1 MKTGNKKLISTLT
14 ALFMISA
21 SSSYADN
28 NDARINIDGLDF
40 PAAPVCYD
48 HTGAQAQI
56 INSDNHSA
64 VVMYANIRYLDAQN
78 IADPAIL
85 INERFWNNLSDV
97 QKAFTLAHECYHLSS
112 GDAHAIYSDL
122 QSSGIKQSR
131 DDMLQFE
138 DDADC
143 SAAQMLTQNYGY
155 SADIMNEIHPLV
167 DRVSNR
173 KETLRRME
181 NIHQCAEFFAQE
193 QIASALDY

>member
-1 MKTGNKKLISTLT
+1 
-14 ALFMISA
+14 MISA
-21 SSSYADN
+21 SSSHAEN

-85 INERFWNNLSDV
+85 INERFWNSLSDI
-97 QKAFTLAHECYHLSS
+97 QKGFTIAHECYHLSS

-173 KETLRRME
+173 RETVRRME
-181 NIHQCAEFFAQE
+181 NIRQCAESFAQK